1 MSLETRWSEPA
12 LRSLA
17 EVELRGYK
25 VIPKIKIIFS
35 IVDDVIYIE
44 YIKNT
49 WLSEETMLKR
59 MGYCFDI
66 VAQKIMRNI
75 W

>member
-1 MSLETRWSEPA
+1 MARA
-12 LRSLA
+12 ILRRKQSA
-17 EVELRGYK
+17 IWTTDYT
-25 VIPKIKIIFS
+25 KIKIIFS

-59 MGYCFDI
+59 MGYC
-66 VAQKIMRNI
+66 
-75 W
+75 WE